1 MNKKVLVCCLAASL
15 LTTVACSSA
24 PPATKAATP
33 VTPPA
38 APAAV
43 ASPST
48 STASTAADQDFTLL
62 NETGVIIDKVYISPH
77 DSDDWEEDVLGADTL
92 PSGESVDI
100 KFHRAEKSPLW
111 DLRIEDNKANSIEWE
126 NLNLL
131 EISKIT
137 LNYKDGKA
145 TAKTE

>member
-1 MNKKVLVCCLAASL
+1 MNKKVLVCCLAVGL
-15 LTTVACSSA
+15 LTTVGCSSA
-24 PPATKAATP
+24 PPAAKAATP
-33 VTPPA
+33 ATPAA
-38 APAAV
+38 APAQA
-43 ASPST
+43 ASPSN

-77 DSDDWEEDVLGADTL
+77 DSDDWEEDVLGKDTL

-100 KFHRAEKSPLW
+100 TFHRAEKSPLW
-111 DLRIEDNKANSIEWE
+111 DLRIEDSKANSIEWE

-137 LNYKDGKA
+137 LNYTDGKA